1 MTNLDSFT
9 LALRRASEAHP
20 ELRLGGLI
28 LKAVDEIGVTAEQFM
43 CGIGLDDILE
53 KTTDADLTEA
63 LNRFA
68 EKG

>member
-20 ELRLGGLI
+20 ELR
-28 LKAVDEIGVTAEQFM
+28 IGQLMAEAAHRQDRYRW
-43 CGIGLDDILE
+43 GAWLE
-53 KTTDADLTEA
+53 DASDADLTEA

-68 EKG
+68 ETGEKR